1 MRLDTLWGNLDLYD
15 LCETLLPDFVLAFTV
30 FTSLC
35 YAVLGK
41 HFGRQRPAVGMAAA
55 IGLALSI
62 GLVWWERANDLSV
75 RDLGPV
81 AVGFAV
87 ILLALVMYQ
96 SLHQVGGSWAGAALA
111 FGASILVAKLLG
123 LSVPIAPQVVQAV
136 TMTALIVG
144 ILALVSYTRS
154 HAPSR
159 QYRPMPIPLPEVRHD
174 MNDLYRGRQLSHRL
188 AKGLKRLRRRA
199 ATTLPD
205 RPAETPEVLLQ
216 LRRMLP
222 AEGYLTEKM
231 AQLRAK
237 AHRIRHG
244 HVARLEETRN
254 VFAKLPGSVKKKAAA
269 ALAAG
274 YQQIIGVDTRLE
286 RLDRVAAENE
296 RRIIE
301 LTQRAE
307 QYAARYDYRQ
317 MADCSK
323 AAEKLQHHN
332 SRLLKLIERT
342 EGKLSAVAEK
352 VAKETKE
359 ADKE

>member
-1 MRLDTLWGNLDLYD
+1 MRLDTLLGNLDLYD
-15 LCETLLPDFVLAFTV
+15 LCETLLPDFVLAFTF

-41 HFGRQRPAVGMAAA
+41 HFGRQRPAVGMSAA

-96 SLHQVGGSWAGAALA
+96 SIHQVGGSWAGAALA

-123 LSVPIAPQVVQAV
+123 LSVPIAPQVVQVV
-136 TMTALIVG
+136 TVTALIVG

-159 QYRPMPIPLPEVRHD
+159 QSMPMPIHLPEVRHD
-174 MNDLYRGRQLSHRL
+174 MTDLYRGRQLSNRL

-199 ATTLPD
+199 ATLPNQ
-205 RPAETPEVLLQ
+205 PAEAPEVLLQ

-237 AHRIRHG
+237 AHRIRNG
-244 HVARLEETRN
+244 HIARLDETRN
-254 VFAKLPGSVKKKAAA
+254 VFAKLPASVKKKASA

-286 RLDRVAAENE
+286 RFDRAVAENE
-296 RRIIE
+296 RRITE

-317 MADCSK
+317 MADCSQ

-332 SRLLKLIERT
+332 SRLLKLIQRT